1 MQPVTQDPATE
12 PQTPFSANQ
21 DGGPGGP
28 SPKPLC
34 EVVSFSAGVLRGADV
49 SRVKRDTRCATARVG
64 FFGMAWLRD
73 GG

>member
-12 PQTPFSANQ
+12 PQTPFSASQ

-28 SPKPLC
+28 FPKPLC

-49 SRVKRDTRCATARVG
+49 SRVKRDTRCATGGVG
-64 FFGMAWLRD
+64 LSGKAWLGD